1 MGPSSHKGLTVLT
14 NFKFFLAGDL
24 CEVKRLCREWFP
36 IEYPDSWYSDITSN
50 NKFYAVACVLRGQI
64 IGLVVAEIKDAFKL
78 PKEDSSILAPTF
90 RNGTK
95 IGYILSLGVVKE
107 YRQNGIA
114 SFMLENLIAHLTS
127 SDNQDVKAMYLH
139 VLTINSK
146 AISFYEHRGFR
157 PHLFLVRKHFK
168 QVAQPF

>member
-1 MGPSSHKGLTVLT
+1 M
-14 NFKFFLAGDL
+14 
-24 CEVKRLCREWFP
+24 
-36 IEYPDSWYSDITSN
+36 
-50 NKFYAVACVLRGQI
+50 
-64 IGLVVAEIKDAFKL
+64 VVAEIKDAFKL

-139 VLTINSK
+139 VLTTNSK

-157 PHLFLVRKHFK
+157 PHLFLPYYYAIKGKRKDGFTYVLYINGGHPPWSLLVFITY
-168 QVAQPF
+168 F